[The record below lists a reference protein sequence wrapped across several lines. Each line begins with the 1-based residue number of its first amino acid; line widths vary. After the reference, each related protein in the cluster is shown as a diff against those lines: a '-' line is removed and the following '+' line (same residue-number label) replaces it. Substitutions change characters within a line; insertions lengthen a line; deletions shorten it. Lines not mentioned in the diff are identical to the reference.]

1 MVEIIPAVLVGSLEE
16 MRAKL
21 ARVRGVA
28 GTVQIDLCDGFF
40 VPTRTWPFNTSD
52 KKSFDDMAR
61 GVTGLPYWEDFDFEI
76 DLMVQSPEKVL
87 PHWIKAG
94 IARAVFHLESRHDVG
109 ELRRAADGI
118 ELGVALNIATP
129 LARLDPYLDQVDYV
143 QFMGIATI
151 GKQGEPFDERVL
163 ETIRTFKSVHPDVV
177 IQVDGAVDA
186 VSAPQLIAAGATRLV
201 SGSYIMN
208 SDDPREAIASLD
220 ASH

>member
-76 DLMVQSPEKVL
+76 DLMVQSPEKVVSQ
-87 PHWIKAG
+87 WVKAG

-109 ELRRAADGI
+109 GLRRAADGI

-163 ETIRTFKSVHPDVV
+163 ETIRTFKSAHPDVV